1 MSRVLVT
8 GAAGN
13 IGRALTRR
21 LLADGRFELRASD
34 QRDIDPKIAEAT
46 EVEIHRGDLR
56 DLAEA
61 RNAIDGCSQVIHL
74 AAIVGGIGN
83 FNTLPYTLSEMN
95 SALCNAVYRAAIEA
109 EIERFVY
116 ISSSMVYERAT
127 VFPTPEDYLPDCPT
141 PDSAY
146 GYSKLTGEVYARAA
160 NEEFGLPFTI
170 CRPGNAYGP
179 GELPSEEPGITHVI
193 PDLFGKVLSGQRPLQ
208 ILGSGR
214 QTRTFT
220 YIDDVADGII
230 TAMSSPAGLNDD
242 FNITGSEEVTIAE
255 LAQRVWEASGE
266 PADEFELEPVDQR
279 FRVDVQRRILS
290 GEKAQRV
297 LGWEPAVDLVEGL
310 RRTAEWMI
318 EERSSSAHTAARSA
332 PR

>member
-1 MSRVLVT
+1 MTRVLVT

-13 IGRALTRR
+13 IGRAVTRR
-21 LLADGRFELRASD
+21 LLADGRFELRVSD
-34 QRDIDPKIAEAT
+34 QREMDPTIAESAGT
-46 EVEIHRGDLR
+46 EVHRGDLR
-56 DLAEA
+56 ELAEA
-61 RNAIDGCSQVIHL
+61 RKAIDGCSHVIHL

-95 SALCNAVYRAAIEA
+95 SGLCNAVYRAAIEA
-109 EIERFVY
+109 DIERFVY
-116 ISSSMVYERAT
+116 VSSSMVYERAT
-127 VFPTPEDYLPDCPT
+127 VFPTSEDYLPDCPT

-146 GYSKLTGEVYARAA
+146 GFSKLTGEVYARAA

-193 PDLFGKVLSGQRPLQ
+193 PDLFGKVLAGQRPLQ
-208 ILGSGR
+208 ILGSGS
-214 QTRTFT
+214 QTRAFT
-220 YIDDVADGII
+220 YIDDTADGII
-230 TAMSSPAGLNDD
+230 SAMASPAGLNED
-242 FNITGSEEVTIAE
+242 FNLTTSEEVTIAE
-255 LAQRVWEASGE
+255 LARRVWEACGE
-266 PADEFELEPVDQR
+266 PADEFELEPVEQR

-297 LGWEPAVDLVEGL
+297 LGWEPSVDLDEGL

-318 EERSSSAHTAARSA
+318 AQRRAEPQGSPTG
-332 PR
+332 

>member
-1 MSRVLVT
+1 VLVT

-13 IGRALTRR
+13 IGRAVTRR

-34 QRDIDPKIAEAT
+34 QREIDPTIAESEGT
-46 EVEIHRGDLR
+46 EIHRGDLR
-56 DLAEA
+56 DPAEA
-61 RNAIDGCSQVIHL
+61 QKAIAGCSHVIHL

-95 SALCNAVYRAAIEA
+95 SDLCNAVYRAAIGA
-109 EIERFVY
+109 EIDRFVY
-116 ISSSMVYERAT
+116 VSSSMVYERAT

-146 GYSKLTGEVYARAA
+146 GFSKLTGEVYARAA
-160 NEEFGLPFTI
+160 GEEFGLPFTI

-193 PDLFGKVLSGQRPLQ
+193 PDLFGKVLSGQRPLP
-208 ILGSGR
+208 IFGSGT

-230 TAMSSPAGLNDD
+230 AAMSSPAGLNED

-255 LAQRVWEASGE
+255 LARRVWEACGE
-266 PADEFELEPVDQR
+266 PPDEFELEPVEQR

-290 GEKAQRV
+290 AEKAQRV
-297 LGWEPAVDLVEGL
+297 LGWEPSVDLDEGL

-318 EERSSSAHTAARSA
+318 GQRSSTAQGNAAR
-332 PR
+332 

>member
-13 IGRALTRR
+13 IGKAVTRR
-21 LLADGRFELRASD
+21 LLTDDRFELRASD
-34 QRDIDPKIAEAT
+34 QREIDPTIAESS
-46 EVEIHRGDLR
+46 EVHRGDLR
-56 DLAEA
+56 DLDEA
-61 RNAIDGCSQVIHL
+61 RRAIDGCSHVIHL

-95 SALCNAVYRAAIEA
+95 SALCNTVFRAAIESD
-109 EIERFVY
+109 IERFVY
-116 ISSSMVYERAT
+116 VSSSMVYERAT

-160 NEEFGLPFTI
+160 SEEFGLPFTI

-208 ILGSGR
+208 ILGSGK
-214 QTRTFT
+214 QTRAFT
-220 YIDDVADGII
+220 YIDDTADGIV
-230 TAMSSPAGLNDD
+230 TAMSSPAGRNED
-242 FNITGSEEVTIAE
+242 FNITTSEEVTIAD
-255 LAQRVWEASGE
+255 LARRVWEACGKS
-266 PADEFELEPVDQR
+266 PDEFELEPLEQR

-290 GEKAQRV
+290 SEKAKRV
-297 LGWEPAVDLVEGL
+297 LGWEPTVSLDEGL
-310 RRTAEWMI
+310 KRTAEWMLD
-318 EERSSSAHTAARSA
+318 ELGQAAQPGAR
-332 PR
+332 

>member
-13 IGRALTRR
+13 IGRAVTRR

-34 QRDIDPKIAEAT
+34 QREIDPTVAGSC
-46 EVEIHRGDLR
+46 EVHRGDLR
-56 DLAEA
+56 ELDQA
-61 RNAIDGCSQVIHL
+61 RKAIDGCSRVIHL

-95 SALCNAVYRAAIEA
+95 SALCNTVFRAAIESDV
-109 EIERFVY
+109 ERFVY
-116 ISSSMVYERAT
+116 VSSSMVYERAS

-146 GYSKLTGEVYARAA
+146 GFSKLTGEVYARAA

-179 GELPSEEPGITHVI
+179 GELPAEEPGITHVI
-193 PDLFGKVLSGQRPLQ
+193 PDLFGKVFSGQQPLQ
-208 ILGSGR
+208 ILGSGT
-214 QTRTFT
+214 QTRSFT
-220 YIDDVADGII
+220 YIDDTADGIV
-230 TAMSSPAGLNDD
+230 TAMASPAGLNED
-242 FNITGSEEVTIAE
+242 FNITTPEEVTIAE
-255 LAQRVWEASGE
+255 LARRVWLAAGK
-266 PADEFELEPVDQR
+266 PADEFELEPLEQR

-290 GEKAQRV
+290 GEKARRV
-297 LGWEPAVDLVEGL
+297 LGWEPAVSLDEGL
-310 RRTAEWMI
+310 KRTAEWMMD
-318 EERSSSAHTAARSA
+318 ELGQAAQPGAR
-332 PR
+332 

>member
-1 MSRVLVT
+1 MNRVLVT

-34 QRDIDPKIAEAT
+34 QREIDPAIAEACD
-46 EVEIHRGDLR
+46 VHCGDLR

-61 RNAIDGCSQVIHL
+61 RKAIDGCSQVIHL

-95 SALCNAVYRAAIEA
+95 GALCNAVYRAAIESD
-109 EIERFVY
+109 IERFVY
-116 ISSSMVYERAT
+116 VSSSMVYERAT
-127 VFPTPEDYLPDCPT
+127 VFPTTEDYLPDCPT

-146 GYSKLTGEVYARAA
+146 GFSKLTGEVLARAA

-208 ILGSGR
+208 IFGSGE

-230 TAMSSPAGLNDD
+230 TAMSEPAGLNED

-255 LAQRVWEASGE
+255 LARRVWEACGE
-266 PADEFELEPVDQR
+266 PADEFELQPVEQR

-290 GEKAQRV
+290 GEKARRV
-297 LGWEPAVDLVEGL
+297 LGWEPTVDLDEGL

-318 EERSSSAHTAARSA
+318 AERSSPARDSAAR
-332 PR
+332 

>member
-1 MSRVLVT
+1 MTRVLVT

-34 QRDIDPKIAEAT
+34 QREIDPTIAESCD
-46 EVEIHRGDLR
+46 VHRGDLR
-56 DLAEA
+56 DMAEA
-61 RNAIDGCSQVIHL
+61 RKAIDGCSHVIHL

-109 EIERFVY
+109 DIERFVY
-116 ISSSMVYERAT
+116 VSSSMVYERAT
-127 VFPTPEDYLPDCPT
+127 VFPTTEDYLPDCPT

-146 GYSKLTGEVYARAA
+146 GFSKLTGEVYARAA

-193 PDLFGKVLSGQRPLQ
+193 PDLFGKVFSGQRPLQ
-208 ILGSGR
+208 IFGSGT

-230 TAMSSPAGLNDD
+230 AAMSSPAGLNDD
-242 FNITGSEEVTIAE
+242 FNITGSEEVTIAD
-255 LAQRVWEASGE
+255 LARRVWEASGE
-266 PADEFELEPVDQR
+266 PADEFELEPVEQR

-297 LGWEPAVDLVEGL
+297 LGWEPAVDLDDGL
-310 RRTAEWMI
+310 RRTAAWMS
-318 EERSSSAHTAARSA
+318 EHRSSPAPDSAAR
-332 PR
+332 